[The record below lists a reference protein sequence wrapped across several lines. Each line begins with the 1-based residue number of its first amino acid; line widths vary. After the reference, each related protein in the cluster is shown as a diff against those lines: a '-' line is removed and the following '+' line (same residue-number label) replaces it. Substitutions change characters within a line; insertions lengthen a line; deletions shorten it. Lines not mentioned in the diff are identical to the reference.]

1 MPQPFVP
8 PGADLFGAA
17 AAAAGD
23 LLRFATLGAVLGL
36 DVVSFP
42 QAMLSR
48 PLVGAALAGL
58 LAGRPGAGLLVGAVL
73 ELFALETLPVGA
85 SRYPEWGSAS
95 VVGGTLFAAQ
105 PVGTGGALCLSVLVA
120 LVTAYV
126 GGVSMVLL
134 RRLNGQLARAQL
146 EQLAAGSSRSVVGLQ
161 AAGLAGDLLRG
172 FAITVV
178 ALGAGLPLVHAG
190 VRRWGVDE
198 RLSRAVVVGLAAT
211 VAGAAVWKLFHA
223 VPRARLLFAGGIA
236 VGLAAL
242 AFQ

>member
-1 MPQPFVP
+1 VP
-8 PGADLFGAA
+8 PAHDLLAASAA
-17 AAAAGD
+17 AVAE
-23 LLRFATLGAVLGL
+23 LLRFAALGAVLGL

-48 PLVGAALAGL
+48 PLVGATLAGALAGQP
-58 LAGRPGAGLLVGAVL
+58 AAGLLVGAVL

-95 VVGGTLFAAQ
+95 VVGGALFAAQ
-105 PVGTGGALCLSVLVA
+105 PDGGAGALCMSVLCA
-120 LVTAYV
+120 LATAYV
-126 GGVSMVLL
+126 GGVSMVVL

-146 EQLAAGSSRSVVGLQ
+146 DRLAAGSARTVVGLQ
-161 AAGLAGDLLRG
+161 LAGLGFDLLRG
-172 FAITVV
+172 FGLTVV
-178 ALGAGLPLVHAG
+178 ALGISLPLLHSA
-190 VRRWGVDE
+190 VDQWSVDG

-223 VPRARLLFAGGIA
+223 VPRARWLFAGGIA

-242 AFQ
+242 AFR

>member
-1 MPQPFVP
+1 MPP
-8 PGADLFGAA
+8 AHDLLAASAA
-17 AAAAGD
+17 AVAE
-23 LLRFATLGAVLGL
+23 LLRFAALGAVLGL

-48 PLVGAALAGL
+48 PLVGATLAGALAGQP
-58 LAGRPGAGLLVGAVL
+58 AAGLLVGAVL

-95 VVGGTLFAAQ
+95 VVGGALFAAQ
-105 PVGTGGALCLSVLVA
+105 PDGGAGALCMSVLCA
-120 LVTAYV
+120 LATAYV
-126 GGVSMVLL
+126 GGVSMVVL

-146 EQLAAGSSRSVVGLQ
+146 DRLAAGSARTVVGLQ
-161 AAGLAGDLLRG
+161 LAGLGFDLLRG
-172 FAITVV
+172 FGLTVV
-178 ALGAGLPLVHAG
+178 ALGISLPLLHSA
-190 VRRWGVDE
+190 VDQWSVDG

-223 VPRARLLFAGGIA
+223 VPRARWLFAGGIA

-242 AFQ
+242 AFR

>member
-1 MPQPFVP
+1 MPHLSLDALGGFPLLPFAV
-8 PGADLFGAA
+8 
-17 AAAAGD
+17 
-23 LLRFATLGAVLGL
+23 LGALLGL

-48 PLVGAALAGL
+48 PLVAATCAGA
-58 LAGRPGAGLLVGAVL
+58 LAGRPGAGLLAGAVL

-95 VVGGTLFAAQ
+95 VVGGALYAAQ
-105 PVGTGGALCLSVLVA
+105 PAGSAGALTLSVLVA

-126 GGVSMVLL
+126 GGASMVLL

-146 EQLAAGSSRSVVGLQ
+146 QRLATGSNRSVVGLQ
-161 AAGLAGDLLRG
+161 LAGAGFDLVRG

-178 ALGAGLPLVHAG
+178 ALGAAQPLVAHA
-190 VRRWGVDE
+190 RDRWTADTRV
-198 RLSRAVVVGLAAT
+198 SRAVVVGLAAT

-223 VPRARLLFAGGIA
+223 VPRARWLFVGGIA
-236 VGLAAL
+236 AGLVAMQL
-242 AFQ
+242 LMGI

>member
-1 MPQPFVP
+1 VPQPFVP
-8 PGADLFGAA
+8 PAADLCGAA

-23 LLRFATLGAVLGL
+23 LLRFAVLGAVLGL

-120 LVTAYV
+120 LATAYV

-161 AAGLAGDLLRG
+161 AAGFRDHRRRARRG
-172 FAITVV
+172 A
-178 ALGAGLPLVHAG
+178 AARP
-190 VRRWGVDE
+190 RRRAAVG
-198 RLSRAVVVGLAAT
+198 RGRAVVARGGRRARRHGRRCGRVE
-211 VAGAAVWKLFHA
+211 A
-223 VPRARLLFAGGIA
+223 VPRRAARPSAVRRGHRGGSRGA
-236 VGLAAL
+236 RVPVTGA
-242 AFQ
+242 